1 MLARSLVVFSNI
13 CTIKKINTVTMRLNY
28 RGDCVS
34 VIMSDSVHFLC
45 FSKEKL
51 VALENKAAEGLG
63 ASFIKV
69 RRLESD
75 RRISKVTSSES
86 EQWRSKNMK

>member
-1 MLARSLVVFSNI
+1 
-13 CTIKKINTVTMRLNY
+13 MRLNY

-63 ASFIKV
+63 ASFIKLQ
-69 RRLESD
+69 RLKSD
-75 RRISKVTSSES
+75 HRINKVTSIEP
-86 EQWRSKNMK
+86 EQRRSKNMK